1 MQLVRPDINIDFIGK
16 RRIAGVLS
24 ALAVLASVLLF
35 VFVGPTWGIDF
46 TGGTEVRVQFT
57 EETEIGDVRQAL
69 TELRLGSDAVQQ
81 YGPRSDNEFVIRV
94 QDSTFGSAEVEQ
106 AARDGLVARF
116 GADWLVESS
125 FDAQVG
131 ARMTVRYAGDAVA
144 LTEIEQAVAGIEGVQ
159 VRAGTDENTVYIE
172 LPGLT
177 AKIEQAI
184 GAELA
189 GRSFEI
195 RNVDSVGPKVGDE
208 LKTSGF
214 IAMAATLILMLL
226 YIGFRF
232 EAAFAPGAIL
242 ALFHDVT
249 ITVGLFILLDAL
261 GWRHEFNLSMIGALL
276 TIIGTSINDTIVT
289 YDRIR
294 ENRQRYRRRDTATL
308 VNVSIN
314 ETLGRT
320 LATNTTTGLALT
332 AFLVLG
338 GDVIETFALAMM
350 IGLVVGTYSTIY
362 IASPSILV
370 MEDLRPYV
378 ERLFSPASSRAQV
391 ATSAGGHAVSPTPAS
406 GEAGGA
412 ATLTASEQRR
422 REREARRR
430 GEGGDED

>member
-1 MQLVRPDINIDFIGK
+1 MQLIRPDINIDFIGK
-16 RRIAGVLS
+16 RRIAAILS
-24 ALAVLASVLLF
+24 TLAVLASVLLF

-46 TGGTEVRVQFT
+46 TGGTEVRVKFAD
-57 EETEIGDVRQAL
+57 ETEIGDIRDAL
-69 TELRLGSDAVQQ
+69 GDLRLGSDAVQQ

-94 QDSTFGSAEVEQ
+94 QDSTFGAADVEQ
-106 AARDGLVARF
+106 AVRTGLATTF
-116 GADWLVESS
+116 GPDWLVESS

-144 LTEIEQAVAGIEGVQ
+144 VSEIERAVSAVDGVQ
-159 VRAGTDENTVYIE
+159 VRAGTDDNTVYIE

-177 AKIEQAI
+177 SKIEQAI
-184 GAELA
+184 SAELT

-214 IAMAATLILMLL
+214 IAMAATLVLMLL

-249 ITVGLFILLDAL
+249 LTVGVFILLDRI

-308 VNVSIN
+308 VNTSIN

-320 LATNTTTGLALT
+320 LATNLTTGLALT

-338 GDVIETFALAMM
+338 GDVIETFALAMI
-350 IGLVVGTYSTIY
+350 IGLVVGTYSTIF

-370 MEDLRPYV
+370 MEDLRPYLDKV
-378 ERLFSPASSRAQV
+378 FSPATSRAQV
-391 ATSAGGHAVSPTPAS
+391 ATSGSTVGPTASGDAGGPA
-406 GEAGGA
+406 AP
-412 ATLTASEQRR
+412 LTASEQRR
-422 REREARRR
+422 RERDARRR
-430 GEGGDED
+430 GEGEDEG